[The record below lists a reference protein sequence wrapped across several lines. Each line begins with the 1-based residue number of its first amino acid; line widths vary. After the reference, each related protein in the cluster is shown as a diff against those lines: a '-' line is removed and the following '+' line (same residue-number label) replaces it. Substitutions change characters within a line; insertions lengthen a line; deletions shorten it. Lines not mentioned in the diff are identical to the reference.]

1 MINYKTIIDGV
12 FGECRGVIYIE
23 MIKKAT
29 KICLDAKKIKDF
41 ASELWIEL
49 YNIFNEKNPIYVGL
63 GETDYSFNPNILNDN
78 ITHWYRVYEEDG
90 SQYADKI
97 EIIDTGE
104 ILEKDT
110 CINAA
115 YDIMLKE
122 IRENMT
128 DCRFVTDA
136 IYKMYNGLENY
147 NGIRYF
153 YIIDEEHSVLIPNGT
168 SLEKWN
174 IKYKFEDNDSGDI
187 TVVKYINKKEN

>member
-12 FGECRGVIYIE
+12 FGDCRGVIYIE
-23 MIKKAT
+23 MIRKAT
-29 KICLDAKKIKDF
+29 KVCMDAEKIKDF
-41 ASELWIEL
+41 ASDLWIEL
-49 YNIFNEKNPIYVGL
+49 YNIFNEENPIYIGL
-63 GETDYSFNPNILNDN
+63 GETDYSFNPNNLNNN

-115 YDIMLKE
+115 YDIMLEE
-122 IRENMT
+122 IREYMT

-136 IYKMYNGLENY
+136 INKMYDGLEHY

-153 YIIDEEHSVLIPNGT
+153 YIIDEEHSILISDAT

-174 IKYKFEDNDSGDI
+174 IKYKFEDNDDGDI
-187 TVVKYINKKEN
+187 TVVKYANKKEN

>member
-12 FGECRGVIYIE
+12 FGDCRGVIYIE

-29 KICLDAKKIKDF
+29 KVCMDAQKIKDF
-41 ASELWIEL
+41 ENDLWKKL
-49 YNIFNEKNPIYVGL
+49 YEEFNEIFVGL
-63 GETDYSFNPNILNDN
+63 SETDYSFNPNATDNN
-78 ITHWYRVYEEDG
+78 ITHWYRVYEENG

-128 DCRFVTDA
+128 DCRFITDA
-136 IYKMYNGLENY
+136 INKMYDGLEHY

-153 YIIDEEHSVLIPNGT
+153 YIIDEEHSVLISDAT

>member
-104 ILEKDT
+104 ILEKDI

-153 YIIDEEHSVLIPNGT
+153 YIIDEEHSVLILNGT

-174 IKYKFEDNDSGDI
+174 IKYKFEDNDDGDI
-187 TVVKYINKKEN
+187 TVVKYVNKKEN